1 MKNNETKFIV
11 QEVFKN
17 DDIGKRKV
25 TIEKLFI
32 NIIKKMEKYNLK

>member
-17 DDIGKRKV
+17 DDIAKRKV